1 MTHTVTVRNV
11 VLGEGMPKICVPMV
25 GKNKGEYA
33 DEIAAIKEIAVDIVE
48 WRMDWFEG
56 VEDTNALLEVLAY
69 LRKELQDL
77 PILATFRSKKEG
89 GEKELSTEAYV
100 ALNKAVCDSGLID
113 LVDVEL
119 FTGEAAVKEIVD
131 FAHSC
136 NVKVVM
142 SNHDFHKTPDYEQI
156 ITRLKA
162 MQTMGADVPKIA
174 VMPTCKNDVLT
185 LLRATNDMVE
195 QYAKKP
201 IITMSMAGTGVLSR
215 MCGEVFGSCLT
226 FGAAK
231 KASAPGQIP
240 VDELKQVLT
249 ILHNSL

>member
-1 MTHTVTVRNV
+1 MTCTVTVRNV

-25 GKNKGEYA
+25 GKNKEEYA
-33 DEIAAIKEIAVDIVE
+33 SELASIKGSAVDIVE
-48 WRMDWFEG
+48 WRMDWFEA
-56 VEDTNALLEVLAY
+56 VEDTNALLAMLTY
-69 LRKELQDL
+69 LREELCDI

-89 GEKELSTEAYV
+89 GEKELGLEAYV
-100 ALNKAVCDSGLID
+100 ALNKAVCESGLID

-119 FTGEAAVKEIVD
+119 FSGEDAVHEIVTS
-131 FAHSC
+131 AHKN

-162 MQTMGADVPKIA
+162 MQKLGADVPKIA
-174 VMPTCKNDVLT
+174 VMPTCKKDVLT
-185 LLRATNDMVE
+185 LLSATNDMVE
-195 QYAKKP
+195 QYAEKP

-249 ILHNSL
+249 ILHKSL